1 MDACETCKQQLIY
14 PASLSTEVYTFL
26 TNKAVKIEN
35 ALVYPSECFIEFV
48 DKLEAYFVRVF
59 SAVKYMANIRHR
71 LCQNA
76 DSLHT
81 DLLLCKSVVC
91 GAKLKAMVK
100 LYLKVRLLHALR
112 VSNGENKNRNGC
124 K

>member
-35 ALVYPSECFIEFV
+35 TLVYSTDCSIEFV

-59 SAVKYMANIRHR
+59 NAVRYMANVLHC
-71 LCQNA
+71 LCKNA
-76 DSLHT
+76 DNLCT
-81 DLLLCKSVVC
+81 DCYFVGVLCVE
-91 GAKLKAMVK
+91 
-100 LYLKVRLLHALR
+100 H
-112 VSNGENKNRNGC
+112 N
-124 K
+124 